1 MWIEDF
7 AMWWS
12 YLCYLMQPAM
22 SCLLSSAPHW
32 SGRVLQQCCQE
43 TSSGY
48 TDTGRKACCL
58 FAVAELALHNSINLY
73 HESGGMA
80 FSLLFVF
87 CIVLSLMHSLA
98 ACLKLSPHCGTDLT
112 RISCR
117 WHMYTVPYISNSNV
131 HSVYN
136 TSDVWNWAILY
147 GYKFIFFDC
156 PNSLSFN
163 ILLLM

>member
-1 MWIEDF
+1 MNWRICHVVKLPVLFGATGHELPSLICSTLKRTSPPAVLPRNLVWIHRHRKKGMLF
-7 AMWWS
+7 V
-12 YLCYLMQPAM
+12 C
-22 SCLLSSAPHW
+22 SCRACLTQLYQFVP
-32 SGRVLQQCCQE
+32 
-43 TSSGY
+43 
-48 TDTGRKACCL
+48 RKWRDGI
-58 FAVAELALHNSINLY
+58 FPS
-73 HESGGMA
+73 
-80 FSLLFVF
+80 FVF

>member
-12 YLCYLMQPAM
+12 YLCYLVQPAM

-43 TSSGY
+43 TSPGY

-73 HESGGMA
+73 HDSGGMA
-80 FSLLFVF
+80 FSLLVF

-98 ACLKLSPHCGTDLT
+98 ACLKLSPHCGTGLT

-117 WHMYTVPYISNSNV
+117 WHMYTVPYIR
-131 HSVYN
+131 
-136 TSDVWNWAILY
+136 TSTYILCIIHLMC
-147 GYKFIFFDC
+147 GIGLFFIATSSS
-156 PNSLSFN
+156 SLTVQIACHLIFCC
-163 ILLLM
+163 